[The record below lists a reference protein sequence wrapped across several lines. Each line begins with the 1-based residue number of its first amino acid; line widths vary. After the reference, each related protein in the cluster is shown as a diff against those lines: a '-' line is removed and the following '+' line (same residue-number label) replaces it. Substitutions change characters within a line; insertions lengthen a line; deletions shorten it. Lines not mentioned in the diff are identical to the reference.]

1 MVRGLDPVLAACRS
15 SAITTS
21 GSSVGSSGR
30 HSPTSDRKVDNL
42 SATANSMS
50 RPVDLNEEQPT
61 HGPTEHSHERLP
73 GMFAGLG
80 DGVVEEVGT
89 QTPGE

>member
-1 MVRGLDPVLAACRS
+1 MF
-15 SAITTS
+15 
-21 GSSVGSSGR
+21 
-30 HSPTSDRKVDNL
+30 
-42 SATANSMS
+42 
-50 RPVDLNEEQPT
+50 RPVDLIEEQPT